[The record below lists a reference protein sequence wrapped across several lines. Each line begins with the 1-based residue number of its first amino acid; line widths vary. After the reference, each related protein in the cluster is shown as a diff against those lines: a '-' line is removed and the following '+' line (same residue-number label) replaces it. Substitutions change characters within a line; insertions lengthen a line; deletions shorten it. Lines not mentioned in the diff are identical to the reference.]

1 MSVSLLARAGRI
13 DSAASQTAQKAS
25 NLNSQ
30 MNAMC
35 DEVLSF
41 AAFMHTDP
49 RNEFSQEDRNKYSA
63 IFAEAL
69 GNLHETL
76 AKLNVLAGIEQG
88 SITVEQ
94 FLASYAGNP
103 TEYSSRFDKG

>member
-13 DSAASQTAQKAS
+13 DSAASQTSQKAS

-35 DEVLSF
+35 DEVLAF

-49 RNEFSQEDRNKYSA
+49 RSEFSQEDRDKYSA

-69 GNLHETL
+69 GNLHATL
-76 AKLNVLAGIEQG
+76 SKLDVLAGIEAG
-88 SITVEQ
+88 TITVEE
-94 FLASYAGNP
+94 FLASYVGDP
-103 TEYSSRFDKG
+103 VEYSSRFDKG